1 MKRIKKL
8 VVCGMA
14 VACTAALLA
23 LMTGCSSSEP
33 YTPPEKTPTLASPV
47 IGKDGTLRV
56 GVNTDSAPLAGQP
69 QNSTKIVG
77 IDVDI
82 AAALADYFGL
92 KLEIVD
98 VGTDPATAL
107 TDGRVDIVMGVDKLD
122 ADTSFWKSD
131 AYLPSAVAL
140 FSTKGNT
147 TVPTNASK
155 PSVAAQISSKS
166 AWAVTNEFDQG
177 TITTTDKLKDA
188 FAELASGNVQYVAA
202 DAVIGSYAAYSD
214 GVDVQ
219 IVALMQQLGGYSI
232 GALESNTDLKTA
244 IADAIAT
251 LTSNGVISV
260 IETKWLGTTLDLSAT
275 PLTEGAMANK
285 TATTP
290 EQEPTPEEGDTPT
303 PAEGEGDGTEPPAED
318 EGQVGEPGENAVQL

>member
-1 MKRIKKL
+1 MKRMKKL
-8 VVCGMA
+8 AICGIA

-23 LMTGCSSSEP
+23 VLTGCSTSEP

-69 QNSTKIVG
+69 QNSSKIVG
-77 IDVDI
+77 VDVDI

-107 TDGRVDIVMGVDKLD
+107 TDGRVDIVMGIDKVETD
-122 ADTSFWKSD
+122 GSFWTSE

-140 FSTKGNT
+140 FSTEGNT
-147 TVPTNASK
+147 TVPTSASK
-155 PSVAAQISSKS
+155 PKVAAQISSKS
-166 AWAVTNEFDQG
+166 AWAVTNEFGQES
-177 TITTTDKLKDA
+177 ITTTDKLTVA
-188 FAELASGNVQYVAA
+188 FTDLASGTVQYVAA
-202 DAVIGSYAAYSD
+202 DAVIGSYAAYSE

-232 GALESNTDLKTA
+232 GVLETNTDLKTA
-244 IADAIAT
+244 ISDAIAT
-251 LTSNGVISV
+251 LTGNGVISV
-260 IETKWLGTTLDLSAT
+260 IETKWLGTALDLSAT

-285 TATTP
+285 TPAIAEP
-290 EQEPTPEEGDTPT
+290 EPTPEEGDTPT
-303 PAEGEGDGTEPPAED
+303 PAEGDETEPPAEG
-318 EGQVGEPGENAVQL
+318 EGNQVGEPGENAVQL